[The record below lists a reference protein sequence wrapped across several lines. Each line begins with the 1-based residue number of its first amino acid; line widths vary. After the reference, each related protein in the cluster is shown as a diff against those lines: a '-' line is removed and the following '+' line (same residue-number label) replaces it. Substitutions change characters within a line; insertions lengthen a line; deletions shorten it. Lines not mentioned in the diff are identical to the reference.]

1 MYKHIVM
8 WKLKESAMGK
18 SREENA
24 LMIKS
29 ELEKLPLLIPQI
41 SSYEV
46 GINVSNIP
54 RACNIALCSEFETED
69 DFEAYRNH
77 HEHTK
82 VVETIRSISSQAY
95 VVDYPTSI

>member
-29 ELEKLPLLIPQI
+29 ELEKLPSLIPQI

-46 GINVSNIP
+46 GINVSNTSS
-54 RACNIALCSEFETED
+54 ACDIALCSEFETED

-77 HEHTK
+77 PEHTK
-82 VVETIRSISSQAY
+82 FVETIRSVSSQAY

>member
-29 ELEKLPLLIPQI
+29 ELEKLPPLIPQI

-46 GINVSNIP
+46 GINVSNSE
-54 RACNIALCSEFETED
+54 RSFDIALYSSFKAKD
-69 DFEAYRNH
+69 DFEAYRSH
-77 HEHTK
+77 PEHTK
-82 VVETIRSISSQAY
+82 VVEKIRSVSSQTY
-95 VVDYPTSI
+95 VVDYPSST

>member
-18 SREENA
+18 TREENA

-29 ELEKLPLLIPQI
+29 ELEKLPHLIPQI

-46 GINVSNIP
+46 GINLSSSERSCDV
-54 RACNIALCSEFETED
+54 ALSSEFKTED
-69 DFEAYRNH
+69 DFEAYRVH
-77 HEHTK
+77 PEHKK
-82 VVETIRSISSQAY
+82 VVEKIRSVSDQTY
-95 VVDYPTSI
+95 VVDFQSSG

>member
-8 WKLKESAMGK
+8 WKLEESAMGK

-29 ELEKLPLLIPQI
+29 ELEKLPSLIPQI

-46 GINVSNIP
+46 GINVSNIS
-54 RACNIALCSEFETED
+54 RACDIALSSEFETED
-69 DFEAYRNH
+69 DFEAYRSH
-77 HEHTK
+77 PEHAK
-82 VVETIRSISSQAY
+82 VVEKIQSVSSQAY
-95 VVDYPTSI
+95 VVDYPSSK